1 MNIGEA
7 AARSGVSAKMIRHYE
22 DIGLVPAAGRT
33 VAGYRVYGEAE
44 VRTLRF
50 VRHARDL
57 GLPLDDIGDLLTL
70 WRDRSRARTEVK
82 RLALERVAAL
92 EAKAAA
98 LRAVDAALRD
108 LAEACDCGAHRP
120 TCPGCPP
127 LDEDRR
133 WCAMLP
139 DQGSSSVAGERTGST
154 GCGGEPGKGTG
165 GSSGRS
171 GGGSATCRA
180 DGPPARRYC
189 RCLA

>member
-1 MNIGEA
+1 MNIGKA
-7 AARSGVSAKMIRHYE
+7 AAASGVSAKMIRHYE

-70 WRDRSRARTEVK
+70 WRDRRRARAEVK

-98 LRAVDAALRD
+98 LRAVGAALRD

-127 LDEDRR
+127 LD
-133 WCAMLP
+133 
-139 DQGSSSVAGERTGST
+139 
-154 GCGGEPGKGTG
+154 GGESAAPRDRAYAGGKTAGSGSRRRGLASAPG
-165 GSSGRS
+165 
-171 GGGSATCRA
+171 
-180 DGPPARRYC
+180 
-189 RCLA
+189 